1 MAKTTRAALTRIA
14 ATITARY
21 YPTSGATDGFYLDGR
36 ITGRRE
42 HRAADITL
50 DREERGFFYS
60 VFAHLSGNSADDGA
74 LGQVKTSLDRIAGEV
89 KQAGRNI
96 DTEINELAECAVSVA
111 GRITLKH
118 DGMKQPYFAGIL
130 VRDSELAAVTMGSG
144 CAYLYRGDVL
154 YPLTADDFPLDAI
167 DYTGKAVPGLDVYC
181 AGVAGTVRY
190 SNIAQLQL
198 DDCLIVCNK
207 EVMEALGQ
215 REILRMLYEAED
227 QADAAGLII
236 TTASAKL
243 PGIPMQILI
252 GFVESISSTDKT
264 GRISLTR
271 NQTDVVAAVSGAPA
285 STQKNTYA
293 PHNQPTAQSASYS
306 GTYGTGSIAHGTT
319 AAGTAAGTATAAVGA
334 AAATGG
340 ATGGSAGAVV
350 SGPEAAGRMDAAR
363 REVRTSR
370 TDAPVQNARPDFDL
384 EDDALVNGRSSRQE
398 RPATK
403 FAQPAQT
410 ASQRSVVNRNQP
422 DDLEEYDDDSFG
434 DEIDATGRG
443 RKIAFYVI
451 IAAICIGCLFLIYNM
466 LFGDNEGEPTGSTT
480 SSVATTSSTSGS
492 ETTGTTSGA
501 TTGTTTAESSATTS
515 QTETTASSETT
526 QATTTAT
533 TTTGSTYK
541 IIATHTVVSG
551 DTLWGIAMDYYK
563 RGEKEYTD
571 LIMAAN
577 NMTSEIIKI
586 GQVLQIPEPPAE

>member
-1 MAKTTRAALTRIA
+1 MAKTTRAALTRLA

-74 LGQVKTSLDRIAGEV
+74 LNQVKTALDRIAGEV

-167 DYTGKAVPGLDVYC
+167 DYSGKAVPGLDVYC

-271 NQTDVVAAVSGAPA
+271 NQSDVVAAVSGAPA
-285 STQKNTYA
+285 PTQKNTYA
-293 PHNQPTAQSASYS
+293 PNSQSSTQGASYS
-306 GTYGTGSIAHGTT
+306 GTYGTGSIARGAASSGPAA
-319 AAGTAAGTATAAVGA
+319 AAGAAATGAVVGA
-334 AAATGG
+334 AAG
-340 ATGGSAGAVV
+340 AAGAAS
-350 SGPEAAGRMDAAR
+350 SG
-363 REVRTSR
+363 R
-370 TDAPVQNARPDFDL
+370 TDAVRREGRADGADAPAPTTRPDFDL
-384 EDDALVNGRSSRQE
+384 DDADPVISQTAKPERQA
-398 RPATK
+398 PK
-403 FAQPAQT
+403 YAQPLQSS
-410 ASQRSVVNRNQP
+410 SQRGVASRNQP
-422 DDLEEYDDDSFG
+422 DDLEEYGDDSFG

-466 LFGDNEGEPTGSTT
+466 LFGDKSGEP
-480 SSVATTSSTSGS
+480 
-492 ETTGTTSGA
+492 
-501 TTGTTTAESSATTS
+501 TGTTTALAVVTSSSESSSEATGTTTVGTTELTAATSATTS
-515 QTETTASSETT
+515 QSETTASSETT
-526 QATTTAT
+526 QPTT
-533 TTTGSTYK
+533 TTTGSTHK

-551 DTLWGIAMDYYK
+551 DTLWGIAMTYYK

-577 NMTSEIIKI
+577 NMTSEIIKV
-586 GQVLQIPEPPAE
+586 GDVLQIPEPPAA

>member
-1 MAKTTRAALTRIA
+1 MAKTTRAALTRLA

-74 LGQVKTSLDRIAGEV
+74 LNQVKTALDRIAGEV

-167 DYTGKAVPGLDVYC
+167 DYSGKAVPGLDVYC

-285 STQKNTYA
+285 QTQKNTYA
-293 PHNQPTAQSASYS
+293 PYNQSSAQGASYS
-306 GTYGTGSIAHGTT
+306 GTYGTGVAHGATPS
-319 AAGTAAGTATAAVGA
+319 GTAAAGAVATGAVVGAAAGA
-334 AAATGG
+334 AAAT
-340 ATGGSAGAVV
+340 
-350 SGPEAAGRMDAAR
+350 SGRTEAAR
-363 REVRTSR
+363 RE
-370 TDAPVQNARPDFDL
+370 
-384 EDDALVNGRSSRQE
+384 GRADRSDM
-398 RPATK
+398 
-403 FAQPAQT
+403 PAQT
-410 ASQRSVVNRNQP
+410 ARPDYDLDDAAPVVSQTARPERQAPKYAQPIQSNVQRGVAGRNQP
-422 DDLEEYDDDSFG
+422 DELEEYDDDSFG

-466 LFGDNEGEPTGSTT
+466 LFGDKGGEPTGTTTASAVVTT
-480 SSVATTSSTSGS
+480 SSESGS
-492 ETTGTTSGA
+492 ETTGTTTA
-501 TTGTTTAESSATTS
+501 GTTESTAATSTTTS
-515 QTETTASSETT
+515 QSETTASSETT
-526 QATTTAT
+526 QATTTTAT

-551 DTLWGIAMDYYK
+551 DTLWGIAMKYYE

-577 NMTSEIIKI
+577 NMTSEIIKV
-586 GQVLQIPEPPAE
+586 GDVLQIPEPPAA